1 MARGAS
7 GDYLW
12 FKKTRAPPGDEK
24 PERARRSHTMTKN
37 KLTGGQKTEGGI
49 YWNKG
54 SWDLV
59 TLSGKAGGVLPGAST
74 QEYVRVPTLALLAV
88 APLMGA
94 SYVVF
99 LPFIGFAML
108 AEFLG
113 KKAGASVKDG
123 VVHMVGVLS
132 PEWRPG
138 EAYFLGRR
146 KKGAKGTATKAGN
159 VKKSEEA
166 TDTKKDGKK

>member
-1 MARGAS
+1 
-7 GDYLW
+7 
-12 FKKTRAPPGDEK
+12 
-24 PERARRSHTMTKN
+24 MTKN
-37 KLTGGQKTEGGI
+37 ALTGGRKAKAGI

-54 SWDLV
+54 SWNLV
-59 TLSGKAGGVLPGAST
+59 TLSGKGGGVLPGGEA
-74 QEYVRVPTLALLAV
+74 QEYVRIPAVALLAV

-108 AEFLG
+108 ADYLG
-113 KKAGASVKDG
+113 KKAGTGVKDG
-123 VVHMVGVLS
+123 VAHMAGVMS

-146 KKGAKGTATKAGN
+146 KRGTKGKAAKSGGLDKLE
-159 VKKSEEA
+159 KEIEA
-166 TDTKKDGKK
+166 KRDGKK

>member
-1 MARGAS
+1 
-7 GDYLW
+7 
-12 FKKTRAPPGDEK
+12 
-24 PERARRSHTMTKN
+24 MTKN
-37 KLTGGQKTEGGI
+37 TLTGGRKAEAGI

-59 TLSGKAGGVLPGAST
+59 TLSGKGGVLPGGPT
-74 QEYVRVPTLALLAV
+74 HEYVRIPAVALLAV

-94 SYVVF
+94 TYVVF

-108 AEFLG
+108 ADYLG
-113 KKAGASVKDG
+113 KKAGSGVKDG
-123 VVHMVGVLS
+123 VTHLAGVLS

-146 KKGAKGTATKAGN
+146 KKVAKGKAA
-159 VKKSEEA
+159 KSSDLEKLEKEIEA
-166 TDTKKDGKK
+166 KRDGKK

>member
-1 MARGAS
+1 
-7 GDYLW
+7 
-12 FKKTRAPPGDEK
+12 
-24 PERARRSHTMTKN
+24 MTKN
-37 KLTGGQKTEGGI
+37 TLTGGQKAEAGI

-59 TLSGKAGGVLPGAST
+59 TLSGKGGVLPGAGT
-74 QEYVRVPTLALLAV
+74 QEYVRIPAVAMLAV

-99 LPFIGFAML
+99 LPFIGFAMF
-108 AEFLG
+108 ADFLG
-113 KKAGASVKDG
+113 KKAGAGMKDG
-123 VVHMVGVLS
+123 VAHVAGVLS

-146 KKGAKGTATKAGN
+146 KKGAKGKGA
-159 VKKSEEA
+159 KSNELESLEKEIEA
-166 TDTKKDGKK
+166 KRTGKK